1 MELSAM
7 QKSISPGVIFQKPGV
22 RFAAMLS
29 SGDIQMALDFNSD
42 TSLSRRA
49 MKAELLDA
57 ETELRLAYAW
67 RDDRCEAS
75 LHRLITAYMRLAISM
90 ASKFRRYGAP
100 MNDLIQEAGLGLMK
114 AAEKFDPDRGVR
126 FSTYAVWWIKASIQ
140 DYVMRNWS
148 MVRTGSTSSQKSLF
162 FNLRRVQARLE
173 REAAAEGIVLDRQTM
188 RERIATDVGV
198 PLRDV
203 EMMEGRL
210 GGSDFSLNAT
220 QSSDEEGREWIDALE
235 DDSAQ
240 ADETVAL
247 RHDNDM
253 LREWL
258 LLALSSLNDRERF
271 IVRERKLRED
281 PRTLESLGNEL
292 SLSKERVRQLEA
304 AAFAKMR
311 KSLEAENQEVLGFL
325 G

>member
-1 MELSAM
+1 
-7 QKSISPGVIFQKPGV
+7 
-22 RFAAMLS
+22 
-29 SGDIQMALDFNSD
+29 MALDTRPSD
-42 TSLSRRA
+42 NVLSRTA

-67 RDDRCEAS
+67 RDERDEAA

-114 AAEKFDPDRGVR
+114 AADKFDPDRGVR

-140 DYVMRNWS
+140 DHVMRNWS

-173 REAAAEGIVLDRQTM
+173 REAAARGEPIDRHQLRQKIST
-188 RERIATDVGV
+188 EVGV
-198 PLRDV
+198 PLHDV

-210 GGSDFSLNAT
+210 SGSDLSLNAT
-220 QSSDEEGREWIDALE
+220 QSTEDEGREWIDALE
-235 DDSAQ
+235 DEGTQ
-240 ADETVAL
+240 AAEAVEHS
-247 RHDNDM
+247 HDNDT
-253 LREWL
+253 LRGWL
-258 LLALSSLNDRERF
+258 VDAMTKLNDREQF
-271 IVRERKLRED
+271 IVRERKLLDR

-292 SLSKERVRQLEA
+292 GLSKERVRQLEA
-304 AAFAKMR
+304 VAFAKMR
-311 KSLEAENQEVLGFL
+311 KSLETQNTEVRNFL
-325 G
+325 AT